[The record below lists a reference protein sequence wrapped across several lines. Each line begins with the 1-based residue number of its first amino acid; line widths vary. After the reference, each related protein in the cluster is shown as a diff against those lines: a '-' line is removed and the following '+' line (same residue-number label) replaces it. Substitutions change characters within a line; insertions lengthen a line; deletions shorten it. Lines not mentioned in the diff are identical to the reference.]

1 MLKTLHN
8 KKGIALMTT
17 LFFLIIVTTLATGAI
32 MLSTVQMKVSG
43 SIARWES
50 ALSCAEGGIS
60 YSIQLLQ
67 YVHYESKIPQAYCA
81 AFATT
86 TSPCVPAGTIH
97 TLVSELQTSIES
109 SDVENLRLPAGSVM
123 NCGGLD
129 VSIDIDATG
138 TAVAAGGGAIEPAW
152 AYHNAAYSS
161 GMMRAYRITSTAT
174 TPAGT
179 TRARINQVFWL
190 RAI

>member
-1 MLKTLHN
+1 MLKTLQN
-8 KKGIALMTT
+8 TKGIALMTT

-67 YVHYESKIPQAYCA
+67 YVHYESTIPQSYCA
-81 AFATT
+81 AFAPV
-86 TSPCVPAGTIH
+86 SPCVPAGTIH

-109 SDVENLRLPAGSVM
+109 RDPENLRLPAGSVM
-123 NCGGLD
+123 NCGRLD
-129 VSIDIDATG
+129 VSIDIGATG
-138 TAVAAGGGAIEPAW
+138 TAVAACGGAIEPAW